1 MRTFPTE
8 PEARPQEELMKFIA
22 DENLNDTAVSLLRE
36 AGYDVLSVSEVAPG
50 IDDKEV
56 LALAVCESRIL
67 LTFDKGFGNL
77 IFERLLPPPPGIA
90 LFRIPDVK
98 SEDVPHFVMG
108 STAAQTEWQGIFR
121 VIYKQGNR
129 SRFFPGR

>member
-1 MRTFPTE
+1 
-8 PEARPQEELMKFIA
+8 MKFIA

-50 IDDKEV
+50 IDDEQV
-56 LALAVCESRIL
+56 LALAVRESRIL

-77 IFERLLPPPPGIA
+77 IFGRHLLPPPGII
-90 LFRIPDVK
+90 LFRIADMESVGIPY
-98 SEDVPHFVMG
+98 FVMG
-108 STAAQTEWQGIFR
+108 SIAAQTEWQGILR

-129 SRFFPGR
+129 SRLFPAR